1 MPTLLN
7 RLNTFRHRRPGHLLP
22 FRIPFFRIFYSTTYT
37 TLFLLTLVMLAI
49 TPATLLWTAISSNAF
64 QYVFMIGGVYVL
76 TAILAIFI
84 YSSRLYT
91 NRSVLADVGKAYIPV
106 EKGEVIRKVRRLVVG
121 QLERSA
127 VVAWEGRPRDV
138 LGEVVEAEREGLLA
152 LEDEGGVGGSFDRDE
167 WTVGTVISIDPAR
180 PPWGEVQHPGWTAP
194 AMARGEVLGNL
205 NFEPVITEMANLIE
219 ARAVSLAPLE
229 QTTEDDVFGVAEQP
243 LPDSAI
249 VDVLRRQPTMGLRE
263 YLTQLSYLG
272 LINPPAIGQDFLSR
286 YETAR
291 FSGKP
296 SSEADFNDLMT
307 SFSQLLEG
315 MTELSPEIIAEIR
328 AQTGP
333 ETDSETTSL
342 APSEATGSV
351 LHFATPEPPRSISS
365 SPVSP
370 VTARTRMSRNAT
382 PYLQQMQA
390 ASVGSLG
397 SVIRRSPEAEDL
409 GTPRALPVQPGG
421 LERANGIQRSG
432 SLETLPS
439 DAGSVL
445 HYEVEHDAG

>member
-1 MPTLLN
+1 MATILQHLN
-7 RLNTFRHRRPGHLLP
+7 QWRHRRPGHLLP

-37 TLFLLTLVMLAI
+37 TLFFLTLVMLAI
-49 TPATLLWTAISSNAF
+49 TPASMLYTAISSNAF

-76 TAILAIFI
+76 TAIIAIFI

-106 EKGEVIRKVRRLVVG
+106 EKGEVIKKVRKLIQS

-127 VVAWEGRPRDV
+127 IVAWESRPRDV
-138 LGEVVEAEREGLLA
+138 LGEVMEAEKEGLIRQSS
-152 LEDEGGVGGSFDRDE
+152 GGGSFNRDE
-167 WTVGTVISIDPAR
+167 WTVGTIISTDPAR
-180 PPWGEVQHPGWTAP
+180 PPWGEVLHPGWTAP

-205 NFEPVITEMANLIE
+205 HFEPVITEMANLIE
-219 ARAVSLAPLE
+219 ARAVSLAPME
-229 QTTEDDVFGVAEQP
+229 APPDDDVFGIGEQP
-243 LPDSAI
+243 VPDPAI

-272 LINPPAIGQDFLSR
+272 LVNQPAVGQDFLGR
-286 YETAR
+286 YEVAR

-296 SSEADFNDLMT
+296 ASEADFNDLMT

-315 MTELSPEIIAEIR
+315 MTELPPEIVAEIR
-328 AQTGP
+328 AQTGLQ
-333 ETDSETTSL
+333 TGSETTSL

-351 LHFATPEPPRSISS
+351 LHFATPEPPRSASS

-370 VTARTRMSRNAT
+370 VTARTRISRNAT
-382 PYLQQMQA
+382 PYLQQMELESEE
-390 ASVGSLG
+390 SVGS
-397 SVIRRSPEAEDL
+397 VVRRSPEQDEPS
-409 GTPRALPVQPGG
+409 TPRAT
-421 LERANGIQRSG
+421 SG
-432 SLETLPS
+432 STSLAEGTHLSHGPGSLRTLPS

-445 HYEVEHDAG
+445 HYDLARDDG

>member
-1 MPTLLN
+1 MATLVH
-7 RLNTFRHRRPGHLLP
+7 RLNQWRHRRPGHLLP

-37 TLFLLTLVMLAI
+37 TLFIFTLVMLAI
-49 TPATLLWTAISSNAF
+49 TPGTMLWTAISSNAF

-76 TAILAIFI
+76 TAVLAIFI

-106 EKGEVIRKVRRLVVG
+106 EKGEVIRKVRRLIQS

-127 VVAWEGRPRDV
+127 IIAWEGRPRDV
-138 LGEVVEAEREGLLA
+138 LGEVMEAKKEGMLA
-152 LEDEGGVGGSFDRDE
+152 EDEGDRSFNRDE
-167 WTVGTVISIDPAR
+167 WTVGTVISTDPAR
-180 PPWGEVQHPGWTAP
+180 PPWGEVQHPGWSAP

-205 NFEPVITEMANLIE
+205 NFEPVIAEMANLIE
-219 ARAVSLAPLE
+219 ARAVSLAP
-229 QTTEDDVFGVAEQP
+229 TESTPQDDVFGIGEQP
-243 LPDSAI
+243 VADAVI

-272 LINPPAIGQDFLSR
+272 LINPLAIGQDFLSR

-296 SSEADFNDLMT
+296 TSETDFNDLMAC
-307 SFSQLLEG
+307 FSHLLEG
-315 MTELSPEIIAEIR
+315 MTKLSPEIVAEIR
-328 AQTGP
+328 AQTSP
-333 ETDSETTSL
+333 ATELETTRL

-351 LHFATPEPPRSISS
+351 LHFATPEPPRSASS

-370 VTARTRMSRNAT
+370 VTARTRLSRNAT
-382 PYLQQMQA
+382 PYLQQRYKG
-390 ASVGSLG
+390 SKESLG
-397 SVIRRSPEAEDL
+397 SVVRPSSIGDEDHDAPRPIPIRPDAIEY
-409 GTPRALPVQPGG
+409 G
-421 LERANGIQRSG
+421 NGMQRSS
-432 SLETLPS
+432 SLATVPS

-445 HYEVEHDAG
+445 HHDAG